1 MEFMMASIMA
11 FFALPIVFW
20 AIIAFF
26 FFCIA
31 VSLDPSKEG
40 DNWFSLLFCGAIVGF
55 LVYDRT
61 GEFFKSLTLASLIIY
76 AAGYL
81 VSGVVWSTVKWYFFN
96 LKIRDN
102 MLEGFQFFENKYGRA
117 FPVPAK
123 NETGDDVE
131 IEIANDYGK
140 NKIVSYHEA
149 NENIGAIMRSH
160 TRQYQQSVK
169 DADFTTRRDVV
180 AAFTPIAGNH
190 TSTIAQWIIFWPVS
204 AIWTL
209 INDPLY
215 RLGTFLAIRIRSV
228 FQRITNA
235 MFSDI

>member
-1 MEFMMASIMA
+1 MEFMAAIMA

-20 AIIAFF
+20 AILVFF

-40 DNWFSLLFCGAIVGF
+40 DNWFTLLFCGAIVGF

-61 GEFFKSLTLASLIIY
+61 GEVIKSLTIASLIIY
-76 AAGYL
+76 AVGYL
-81 VSGVVWSTVKWYFFN
+81 AAGVVWSTVKWYFFN

-117 FPVPAK
+117 FPIPAK
-123 NETGDDVE
+123 NETGDTVE
-131 IEIANDYGK
+131 VEIANGYGK
-140 NKIVSYHEA
+140 NKTLSFVEA
-149 NENIGAIMRSH
+149 NESIGAIMRSH
-160 TRQYQQSVK
+160 VRQYQQSIK
-169 DADFTTRRDVV
+169 DTDFTNRRSVV
-180 AAFTPIAGNH
+180 TAFTPIAGSH
-190 TSTIAQWIIFWPVS
+190 TSTIAQWIIFWPIS

-215 RLGTFLAIRIRSV
+215 RLGTFLATRIRGV
-228 FQRITNA
+228 FQRISNA